1 MIVCVRSCSAEISN
15 PYSLPTA
22 HSICPRSA
30 VYFSS
35 LTRTLP
41 PVICLFRTVPHRL
54 HQGSPLNFRFEEQCN
69 AFRFRTP
76 RLFNV
81 SRFKIGEVVK
91 NCQRPSSILSLHSY
105 YHLLWPS
112 SSECQSFGGGRKQ

>member
-15 PYSLPTA
+15 HCSLPTA

-54 HQGSPLNFRFEEQCN
+54 HQGLEPLGPLNFRFAEQCN
-69 AFRFRTP
+69 GFLFRTP
-76 RLFNV
+76 RLVNA
-81 SRFKIGEVVK
+81 SRFRIVEVSK
-91 NCQRPSSILSLHSY
+91 NCQP
-105 YHLLWPS
+105 PT
-112 SSECQSFGGGRKQ
+112 

>member
-15 PYSLPTA
+15 PYSLPAA

-54 HQGSPLNFRFEEQCN
+54 HQGLEPLGPLNFRFEEQCN
-69 AFRFRTP
+69 GFRFRTP
-76 RLFNV
+76 RLVNA
-81 SRFKIGEVVK
+81 SRFSSGDGVIICLGG
-91 NCQRPSSILSLHSY
+91 SSILGIDSY
-105 YHLLWPS
+105 YYVLLTS
-112 SSECQSFGGGRKQ
+112 ATDS

>member
-54 HQGSPLNFRFEEQCN
+54 HQGLEPLSPLNFRFEEQCN
-69 AFRFRTP
+69 GFRFRTP
-76 RLFNV
+76 RLFTA
-81 SRFKIGEVVK
+81 SRLTLGEVVK
-91 NCQRPSSILSLHSY
+91 TCRRPSSALSLHRY
-105 YHLLWPS
+105 DHLLRPS
-112 SSECQSFGGGRKQ
+112 GSECQSYG